1 MHRSE
6 QAAPERPIGAI
17 NTTPLI
23 DVMLVLLIMFVITI
37 PVATHSVDVDLPG
50 EPCRECSLSELT
62 NKVSVTA
69 SDALL
74 WNGEPVSQKQL
85 AGLLAQTRT
94 LAVEPELQF
103 EPDANASYS
112 LSARTLAAI
121 KASGVTRF
129 GFVGNERYRQFANL
143 R

>member
-1 MHRSE
+1 MRESE
-6 QAAPERPIGAI
+6 QAVPERPIAGI

-37 PVATHSVDVDLPG
+37 PVVTHSVDVDLPG
-50 EPCRECSLSELT
+50 EPCHECSLSELT
-62 NKVSVTA
+62 NKVTVTA
-69 SDALL
+69 SDTLL
-74 WNGEPVSQKQL
+74 WNGEPVSEMQL

-121 KASGVTRF
+121 DASGVTRF
-129 GFVGNERYRQFANL
+129 GFVGNERYRQFASV

>member
-1 MHRSE
+1 MRESE
-6 QAAPERPIGAI
+6 QAVPERPIAGI

-50 EPCRECSLSELT
+50 EPCHECSLSELT
-62 NKVSVTA
+62 NKVTVTA
-69 SDALL
+69 SDTLL
-74 WNGEPVSQKQL
+74 WNSEPVSEMQL

-121 KASGVTRF
+121 DASGVTRF
-129 GFVGNERYRQFANL
+129 GFVGNERYRQFASV

>member
-1 MHRSE
+1 MRKSE
-6 QAAPERPIGAI
+6 QAVPERPIAGI

-37 PVATHSVDVDLPG
+37 PVVTHSVDVDLPG
-50 EPCRECSLSELT
+50 EPCHECSLSELT
-62 NKVSVTA
+62 NKVTVTA
-69 SDALL
+69 SDTLL
-74 WNGEPVSQKQL
+74 WNSEPVSEMQL

-121 KASGVTRF
+121 EASGVTRF
-129 GFVGNERYRQFANL
+129 GFVGNERYRQFASV

>member
-1 MHRSE
+1 MRKSE

-50 EPCRECSLSELT
+50 EPCHECSLSELT
-62 NKVSVTA
+62 NKVTVTA
-69 SDALL
+69 SDTLL
-74 WNGEPVSQKQL
+74 WNGEPVSEMQL

-121 KASGVTRF
+121 DASGVTRF
-129 GFVGNERYRQFANL
+129 GFVGNERYRQFASV